1 MPVSSKPPHSGG
13 DQCGPGPPNRNKRP
27 RSQLSSGPNAVNRSH
42 VVSPPGWERPP
53 LYIGGASVTGPSINI
68 PDTRYGF
75 SSPRP
80 ARYGQVSQPSPLHLH
95 PTSPL
100 STLPLS
106 VSAFLIPSL
115 TALQA
120 VEGGSA
126 LHNSC
131 GGIYREVQTLNRSSA
146 LLYRLSL
153 DVCLLPW
160 PLTIFLIGSSQAP
173 TLIFPASAPPS
184 PLPPQRSPWESHSNH
199 DVHSAI

>member
-1 MPVSSKPPHSGG
+1 MGETSAGLDLQTETKGRGHS
-13 DQCGPGPPNRNKRP
+13 CPLGPT
-27 RSQLSSGPNAVNRSH
+27 Q
-42 VVSPPGWERPP
+42 W
-53 LYIGGASVTGPSINI
+53 TGPTWSVLRAGRGRPSTSEGPQWRDLPSTSQT
-68 PDTRYGF
+68 PDTG
-75 SSPRP
+75 SPHPDRP
-80 ARYGQVSQPSPLHLH
+80 DMDRWVSQVPSTLH
-95 PTSPL
+95 PTPPPPL

-106 VSAFLIPSL
+106 VSAFLIRSL

-131 GGIYREVQTLNRSSA
+131 GGIYREVQTLNKSSA

-199 DVHSAI
+199 DVHGAI

>member
-1 MPVSSKPPHSGG
+1 MSLRHS
-13 DQCGPGPPNRNKRP
+13 
-27 RSQLSSGPNAVNRSH
+27 LSSTLLGVIVFKS
-42 VVSPPGWERPP
+42 ED
-53 LYIGGASVTGPSINI
+53 NI
-68 PDTRYGF
+68 WSLNFWD
-75 SSPRP
+75 
-80 ARYGQVSQPSPLHLH
+80 PSP
-95 PTSPL
+95 SFVSEL

-131 GGIYREVQTLNRSSA
+131 GGIYREVQTWNRSSA
-146 LLYRLSL
+146 LLYRLSS

-173 TLIFPASAPPS
+173 TLIFPASAPPPPPPPPPPS
-184 PLPPQRSPWESHSNH
+184 PPTFPMRVPFKPWCPWCHLKQHVNKTGVTVFQLEPEGGICPCGFSSNLSLKWTH
-199 DVHSAI
+199 TNPELWANSSFL

>member
-80 ARYGQVSQPSPLHLH
+80 ARYGQVSQPSPLHSPPYISTLH
-95 PTSPL
+95 PS
-100 STLPLS
+100 S
-106 VSAFLIPSL
+106 VSVGLSNSVPHC
-115 TALQA
+115 TT
-120 VEGGSA
+120 GSR
-126 LHNSC
+126 
-131 GGIYREVQTLNRSSA
+131 GRVSSA
-146 LLYRLSL
+146 
-153 DVCLLPW
+153 
-160 PLTIFLIGSSQAP
+160 
-173 TLIFPASAPPS
+173 
-184 PLPPQRSPWESHSNH
+184 
-199 DVHSAI
+199 